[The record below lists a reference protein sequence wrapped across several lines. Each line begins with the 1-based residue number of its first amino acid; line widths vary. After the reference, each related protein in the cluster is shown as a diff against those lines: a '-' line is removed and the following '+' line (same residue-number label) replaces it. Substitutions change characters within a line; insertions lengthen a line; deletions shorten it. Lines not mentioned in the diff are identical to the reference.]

1 MKTILTITITL
12 FVTIVAFTGLQI
24 LIKPFEVFDV
34 SMKPTF
40 KEGDFI
46 IVNKLAYIA
55 GEPKPGDVIVLY
67 SPGTPGQSLFNPFP
81 PPNTAQY
88 IKRIIAVPGDRV
100 SVADEKVFVNGHT
113 LAEPYIMQSPDY
125 YCAEQTIPEGKY
137 FVLGDNRNSSY
148 DSHRGWLTAR
158 EEIIGP
164 VWFRYWT
171 DQYPDIHLMAV
182 PVCMVV
188 IGAFSK
194 DMILGFLKKFR
205 NNKA

>member
-1 MKTILTITITL
+1 MKTILTFTITL
-12 FVTIVAFTGLQI
+12 FVIIVAFIGIQM
-24 LIKPFEVFDV
+24 LIKPFEVFDI

-55 GEPKPGDVIVLY
+55 GEPKSGDVIALN
-67 SPGTPGQSLFNPFP
+67 SPGTPGQQLVNPFP
-81 PPNTAQY
+81 PQNTSQY

-100 SVADEKVFVNGHT
+100 SVEEQKVFVNGNPLT
-113 LAEPYIMQSPDY
+113 EPYIMQSPDY
-125 YCAEQTIPEGKY
+125 YCAEQTIPVGKY

-148 DSHRGWLTAR
+148 DSHRGWLTSR
-158 EEIIGP
+158 EDIIGP

-182 PVCMVV
+182 PVCMFV

-194 DMILGFLKKFR
+194 DMLLGFLKKFR
-205 NNKA
+205 KNQA

>member
-1 MKTILTITITL
+1 LKTILTFTITL
-12 FVTIVAFTGLQI
+12 FVIIVAFIGIQM

-46 IVNKLAYIA
+46 IVNRLAYIA
-55 GEPKPGDVIVLY
+55 NEPKQGDVIALY
-67 SPGTPGQSLFNPFP
+67 SPGTPGQPLFNPFSP
-81 PPNTAQY
+81 QNASQY

-100 SVADEKVFVNGHT
+100 SVEEQRVFVNGNP
-113 LAEPYIMQSPDY
+113 LAEPYIMQSPEY

-148 DSHRGWLTAR
+148 DSHRGWLTSR
-158 EEIIGP
+158 EDIIGP

-194 DMILGFLKKFR
+194 DMLLGFLKKFGK
-205 NNKA
+205 NKA